1 MSHFASEPQLPTVS
15 PERKNQTRT
24 MLFRAAAAR
33 SWPILVALTLLGGL
47 AGAAVGTTVSE
58 ARTATAVILLNPL
71 DGNPFY
77 PGTRGE
83 LLVNLF
89 SEAQVLRSNTVA
101 KTLPDAAA
109 PGATAEQILADV
121 TVSVPANTQILQ
133 ISYTS
138 SDPAVAVGRA
148 QGFAD
153 AYLAYRKG
161 RAAASVASR
170 VDGTKAE
177 IATHETDLARLTAQ
191 VAAAPLGSATA
202 GLLLTQVQSLAT
214 QISQLNARMGD
225 IASTALDPGQII
237 TPAKLQTPDAIG
249 PRGMLIGGGALL
261 GLLLGLAFAYLRSGI
276 RSKSLV
282 RTATE
287 IEAFGIRALATQPNT
302 FEATHRTFSRSVPA
316 DVNSSYVPFGAQILD
331 LTRHHRSKSILIAAS
346 RTDAEHPVS
355 VVSMA
360 SSLAASGIK
369 TIVVDMTGKL
379 VLPPSAGGRSPGL
392 ADVLRDGLPL
402 ESALVSVGSSLQVIR
417 AASRTDK
424 GSKVNAAPGMME
436 LIDSL
441 SVRADVVLV
450 AAGSMLTPDTQLL
463 ASSIKSA
470 VIEIEYGRSRISDLS
485 AAVQVC
491 NDLSVDLLGAVVL
504 PPHHKE
510 RVHPMPPR
518 KDAKDTIADGGGLD
532 RTPPLISSGSHGD

>member
-276 RSKSLV
+276 R
-282 RTATE
+282 
-287 IEAFGIRALATQPNT
+287 ALATQPNT